1 MNSSEEQKGP
11 GAPGTGGTPSA
22 GEPAVDALQPNPKP
36 FEAAADGGG
45 VSTPYDV
52 GQQEDG
58 YPHEPENVA
67 PVSSSAP
74 PLTPVVT
81 APSNTSNADDS
92 SGGAMMRLPG
102 QGGGGGK
109 TPPPPSDGDGGDD

>member
-1 MNSSEEQKGP
+1 MNSSEEQKGA

-36 FEAAADGGG
+36 LEAAVDGGG
-45 VSTPYDV
+45 VSSQNEDRPH
-52 GQQEDG
+52 EDG

-74 PLTPVVT
+74 PVTSVST
-81 APSNTSNADDS
+81 APSTTSSADDS
-92 SGGAMMRLPG
+92 SAGAVMRLPG
-102 QGGGGGK
+102 QAGGGGG
-109 TPPPPSDGDGGDD
+109 